1 MRVTVTSQMGVE
13 NIDNHNVDKA
23 GAYHCKTAL
32 TLIYISMVYILVYI
46 LFCAFNMN
54 SPVYLLIHILTL
66 Y

>member
-13 NIDNHNVDKA
+13 NIDNHNA

-32 TLIYISMVYILVYI
+32 TLIYISIVYILVYI
-46 LFCAFNMN
+46 LICAFNMN
-54 SPVYLLIHILTL
+54 SPIYILIHILTL